1 MTITSPNSSTSMAVT
16 PSDIPSF
23 LIFLDRKGLMPF
35 QASHGEILICKP
47 FSKTDKD
54 EWERRPIGSQ
64 TVNE

>member
-1 MTITSPNSSTSMAVT
+1 MAVT